1 MEHVVLG
8 ISGLFLFV
16 AFCTIHGVAANLS
29 PEDIQE
35 ERERERERERDHVYL
50 KLTCGH
56 RLESLR
62 FSIALHLNIRGTLF

>member
-35 ERERERERERDHVYL
+35 ERERERSCVSQAYMWSSVRKFTVQH
-50 KLTCGH
+50 C
-56 RLESLR
+56 S
-62 FSIALHLNIRGTLF
+62 AP